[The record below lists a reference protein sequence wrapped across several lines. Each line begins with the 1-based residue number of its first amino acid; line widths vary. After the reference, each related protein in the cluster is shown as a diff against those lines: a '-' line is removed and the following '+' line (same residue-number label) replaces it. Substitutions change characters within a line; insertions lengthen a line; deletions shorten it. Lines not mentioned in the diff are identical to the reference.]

1 MNTFRN
7 KKLRQL
13 RYRAYETRRN
23 IIELSNFVEGSLL
36 KELKHRRKTARVK
49 VDAIDDEEERMFL
62 EANHKELI
70 EQVGEAFSILQRYAL
85 FVTAIATVERNFV
98 LLAQAAKEI
107 LHINSDFNDRKPGV
121 ILRAIEYLE
130 IQAGI
135 TNRSKK
141 AVKLIEDLVS
151 IRNCIVHSEG
161 CIYERN
167 EAEMIRIRK
176 FITEIPTIEETSGK
190 IIKLLP
196 GFVENMTHSI
206 YTFFQV
212 LHSAVENK
220 AQQIDPADQAQ
231 APGR

>member
-1 MNTFRN
+1 MNTFHN

-13 RYRAYETRRN
+13 SYRAYETRRN
-23 IIELSNFVEGSLL
+23 IIELSNFVDESLQ
-36 KELKHRRKTARVK
+36 KELKHRKETARIK
-49 VDAIDDEEERMFL
+49 VNAIDDEEERLFL

-70 EQVGEAFSILQRYAL
+70 EQVGETFSRLQRYAL
-85 FVTAIATVERNFV
+85 FVTAMTTIERNFV
-98 LLAQAAKEI
+98 LLVQAAKEI

-130 IQAGI
+130 MQAGI

-141 AVKLIEDLVS
+141 AVKLMRDLVS

-161 CIYERN
+161 CFSERDD
-167 EAEMIRIRK
+167 AEMIRN
-176 FITEIPTIEETSGK
+176 FIKEIPTIEETSGE

-212 LHSAVENK
+212 LHSAVEKK
-220 AQQIDPADQAQ
+220 AQQIAPADPAQ

>member
-1 MNTFRN
+1 MNTFHN

-13 RYRAYETRRN
+13 SYRAYETRRN
-23 IIELSNFVEGSLL
+23 IIELSNFVDESLQ
-36 KELKHRRKTARVK
+36 KELRHRKETARIK
-49 VDAIDDEEERMFL
+49 VNAIDDEERLFL

-70 EQVGEAFSILQRYAL
+70 EQVGETFSRLQRYAL
-85 FVTAIATVERNFV
+85 FVTAMATIERNFV
-98 LLAQAAKEI
+98 LLVQAATEI

-141 AVKLIEDLVS
+141 AVKLMRDLVS

-161 CIYERN
+161 CISERDD
-167 EAEMIRIRK
+167 AEMIRN
-176 FITEIPTIEETSGK
+176 FIKEIPTIEETSGE

-212 LHSAVENK
+212 LHSALVL
-220 AQQIDPADQAQ
+220 IF
-231 APGR
+231 

>member
-1 MNTFRN
+1 MNTFHN

-13 RYRAYETRRN
+13 SYRAYETRRN
-23 IIELSNFVEGSLL
+23 IIELSNFVDESLQ
-36 KELKHRRKTARVK
+36 KELRHRKETARIK
-49 VDAIDDEEERMFL
+49 VNAIDDEERLFL

-70 EQVGEAFSILQRYAL
+70 EQVGETFSRLQRYAL
-85 FVTAIATVERNFV
+85 FVTAMATIERNFV
-98 LLAQAAKEI
+98 LLVQAATEI

-141 AVKLIEDLVS
+141 AVKLMRDLVS

-161 CIYERN
+161 CISERDD
-167 EAEMIRIRK
+167 AEMIRN
-176 FITEIPTIEETSGK
+176 FIKEIPTIEETSGE

-212 LHSAVENK
+212 LHSALEKK
-220 AQQIDPADQAQ
+220 AQHL
-231 APGR
+231 